1 MTANTAS
8 IKWNGSTLQAR
19 QLQEKLRSGID
30 LSPLKKKCRFIGG
43 SDISFN
49 KKENA
54 VYAAIVVLRI
64 DDDGAINEIVEEAVG
79 IDQVNFPY
87 IPGFLSFRE
96 VPPLLKLWN
105 TLKIKPD
112 VLMLDGHGIMHPR
125 SMGVATHFGLETGIP
140 TLGCAKKRLVGEYLE
155 PGLERGSASPLFHQG
170 ELRGYVY
177 RSRALV
183 KPIFVSP
190 GTGMSIDD
198 ALDFVRL
205 TGGRYRLPEP
215 TRLAHQAANR
225 LRRQYLDLKFNCKSG
240 TLLE

>member
-1 MTANTAS
+1 MVANTAT
-8 IKWNGSTLQAR
+8 IQWNGSTQQAR
-19 QLQEKLRSGID
+19 EVQEKLRSKIN
-30 LSPLKKKCRFIGG
+30 LSPLKKKCRYIGG

-49 KKENA
+49 KKENT

-64 DDDGAINEIVEEAVG
+64 DDSAIGEVVEEAVG
-79 IDQVNFPY
+79 IDQVTFPY

-125 SMGVATHFGLETGIP
+125 GMGVATHFGLEAGIP
-140 TLGCAKKRLVGEYLE
+140 TLGCAKKRLVGEYVE
-155 PGLERGSASPLFHQG
+155 PAREKNSVSPLFYQG

-183 KPIFVSP
+183 KPVFVSP
-190 GTGMSIDD
+190 GNGMSIDD
-198 ALDFVRL
+198 ALNFVRL
-205 TGGRYRLPEP
+205 SGGRFRLPEP

-225 LRRQYLDLKFNCKSG
+225 LRKQYM
-240 TLLE
+240 